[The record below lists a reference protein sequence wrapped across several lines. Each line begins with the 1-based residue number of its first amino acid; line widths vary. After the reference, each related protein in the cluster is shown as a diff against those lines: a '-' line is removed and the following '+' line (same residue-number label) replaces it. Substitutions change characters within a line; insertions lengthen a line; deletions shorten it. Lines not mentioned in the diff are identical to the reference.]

1 MKKSIALSLLAAM
14 VVLLSLNAG
23 AATKTYIW
31 NVKWYKIDEI
41 SGNFTKYLGCEKWK
55 SATFYKDWKREEVYG
70 GHYDFVGFIAT
81 AEINSLGKNY
91 TFDLYNVDNEATI
104 YLDGQKIL
112 NSSSSSHKTVNI
124 YIPPGKHE
132 IKIVYM
138 ELCCVASIGFSIDDE
153 TIFVVKK
160 EESKTGIPGYTTG
173 IAIASI
179 AGTAIMLTR
188 RKKR

>member
-1 MKKSIALSLLAAM
+1 MRKLITSSLLAAM
-14 VVLLSLNAG
+14 VVLLSLNAS

-55 SATFYKDWKREEVYG
+55 SATFYKDWEREEVYDG
-70 GHYDFVGFIAT
+70 YYDFVGFIAT
-81 AEINSLGKNY
+81 AEINSIGKNY
-91 TFDLYNVDNEATI
+91 TFDLYNVDNKATV
-104 YLDGQKIL
+104 YLDGQEIL
-112 NSSSSSHKTVNI
+112 NSSSLPHKTVNM

-138 ELCCVASIGFSIDDE
+138 ELCCVASIGFSVDDE

-160 EESKTGIPGYTTG
+160 EESKTGIPGYTVG
-173 IAIASI
+173 IAIAAI
-179 AGTAIMLTR
+179 GGTAITFIMR
-188 RKKR
+188 RK